1 VTILIDLYITRHGQ
15 TEWNVQ
21 KRMQGRLDSS
31 LSLKGMEDAKRL
43 RDYIAETTF
52 DEVISSPSGRA
63 YTTAKL
69 IQPHREK
76 IMTDTRLMEIHL
88 GKWQGKT
95 DVEICHEFPL
105 EYNHYWKAPERYY
118 NHGGETF
125 ADVISRLEDFLQD
138 LEKIRSGGKV
148 LIVTHGVAIMA
159 LLAIVK
165 KLPIK
170 DFWSA
175 PVIEGTSLTLI
186 RLEKGERKLLIEGSV
201 DHLLL
206 VSSS

>member
-1 VTILIDLYITRHGQ
+1 MIDLYIARHGQ

-43 RDYIAETTF
+43 RDYLVDTAF
-52 DEVISSPSGRA
+52 DKVISSPSGRA

-69 IQPHREK
+69 IQPHKEN
-76 IMTDTRLMEIHL
+76 IMTDPRLMEIHL

-95 DVEICHEFPL
+95 DVEINKEFPL
-105 EYNHYWKAPERYY
+105 EFDHYWKAPERYY

-125 ADVISRLEDFLQD
+125 SDVISRLEDFLQD
-138 LEKIRSGGKV
+138 IEKVSSGGKV

-159 LLAIVK
+159 LLSIVK
-165 KLPIK
+165 MLPIK

-201 DHLLL
+201 EHLSLAS
-206 VSSS
+206 V

>member
-1 VTILIDLYITRHGQ
+1 VTILIDLYIVRHGQ

-21 KRMQGRLDSS
+21 KRMQGRLDSA
-31 LSLKGMEDAKRL
+31 LSLKGMEDAQRL
-43 RDYIAETTF
+43 RYYLADTVF

-69 IQPHREK
+69 IQPQKER
-76 IMTDTRLMEIHL
+76 IMTDPRLMEIHL
-88 GKWQGKT
+88 GRWQGKT
-95 DVEICHEFPL
+95 DIEIRNEFPL
-105 EYNHYWKAPERYY
+105 EYDHYWKAPERYY
-118 NHGGETF
+118 NPGGETF
-125 ADVISRLEDFLQD
+125 SDVITRLEDFLQD
-138 LEKIRSGGKV
+138 IEKAHSDGKV

-159 LLAIVK
+159 LLSIVK
-165 KLPIK
+165 MLPLK

-201 DHLLL
+201 EHLSL